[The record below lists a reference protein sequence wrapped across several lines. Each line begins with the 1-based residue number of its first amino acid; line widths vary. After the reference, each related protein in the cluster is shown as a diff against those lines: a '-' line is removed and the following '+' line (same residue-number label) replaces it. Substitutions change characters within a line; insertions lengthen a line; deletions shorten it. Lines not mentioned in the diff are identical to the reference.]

1 MGKRITSQ
9 KRGRGTRRYIA
20 PSHRF
25 FAKAKHKSL
34 DKDRNYFGKVVEIA
48 HSVSHSSP
56 IAIIKYDDGE
66 IGHIIAP
73 EGIGVGD
80 IIYSGKT
87 NEIKTGNTLQ
97 LSEIPDGT
105 LIYNIESK
113 AGDGVKFVIA
123 SGTFAKVL
131 SKTGNKVKILMP
143 SRKEVDFNSSC
154 RATVGIV
161 SGGGRLEKP
170 FIKAGNR
177 WHAMRARG
185 RLYPITSAVAM
196 NAVEHPFGSG
206 RGRHMGKPS
215 VAPRHAPPGRKVGQ
229 VRARRTG
236 RIR

>member
-1 MGKRITSQ
+1 
-9 KRGRGTRRYIA
+9 
-20 PSHRF
+20 
-25 FAKAKHKSL
+25 
-34 DKDRNYFGKVVEIA
+34 
-48 HSVSHSSP
+48 
-56 IAIIKYDDGE
+56 
-66 IGHIIAP
+66 
-73 EGIGVGD
+73 
-80 IIYSGKT
+80 
-87 NEIKTGNTLQ
+87 
-97 LSEIPDGT
+97 
-105 LIYNIESK
+105 
-113 AGDGVKFVIA
+113 
-123 SGTFAKVL
+123 
-131 SKTGNKVKILMP
+131 MP